1 MGADYRGNGQVYTQ
15 SAKGKLLLELSASKM
30 GSGSIS
36 TYQPNGKELVALT
49 SSDNGGFVQV
59 YNKTG
64 ESIAQMYADEY
75 GNGVVWAGNRKGI
88 GRELK
93 PGP

>member
-1 MGADYRGNGQVYTQ
+1 M
-15 SAKGKLLLELSASKM
+15 
-30 GSGSIS
+30 
-36 TYQPNGKELVALT
+36 VA
-49 SSDNGGFVQV
+49 V
-59 YNKTG
+59 YNKTD
-64 ESIAQMYADEY
+64 ESIALMYTDDY